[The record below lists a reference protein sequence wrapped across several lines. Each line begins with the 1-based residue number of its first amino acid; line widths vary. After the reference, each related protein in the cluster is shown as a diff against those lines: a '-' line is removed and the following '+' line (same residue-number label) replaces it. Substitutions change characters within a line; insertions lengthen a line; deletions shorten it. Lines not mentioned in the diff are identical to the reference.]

1 MIEFLKY
8 YFDISHDDEGY
19 RFPRSSE
26 ITKVSRKAR
35 MTYIIVCYIIFA
47 LSFLVFFTPLEL
59 VIKSCLWLGII
70 VYPISY
76 IYFFDFS
83 IIKIIRLYLYS
94 KSKNINKNIIY
105 QGYVSNKY
113 IKLCYKVF
121 SKYKKK
127 RIVDDL
133 TSFRC
138 VFKCFWDKVD
148 LSFKVTPYKV
158 IIKLNGNKEVIKHNK
173 KSFEDI
179 LLYINEKINQ
189 KMNA

>member
-1 MIEFLKY
+1 MFVVRYNCVLY
-8 YFDISHDDEGY
+8 NVH
-19 RFPRSSE
+19 
-26 ITKVSRKAR
+26 
-35 MTYIIVCYIIFA
+35 
-47 LSFLVFFTPLEL
+47 L
-59 VIKSCLWLGII
+59 
-70 VYPISY
+70 
-76 IYFFDFS
+76 FFDFS

-133 TSFRC
+133 TPFKC

-158 IIKLNGNKEVIKHNK
+158 IIKLNGNKEVIKHN
-173 KSFEDI
+173 
-179 LLYINEKINQ
+179 
-189 KMNA
+189 